1 VNAVLT
7 FSRTSLLYALAAALM
22 LLGTEVRAAEPYPA
36 KPIRLVVPFAA
47 GSATD
52 SVGRIL
58 AQELSRRLGQ
68 NVLVENRP
76 GANGQLAATFVAKS
90 APDGY
95 TLFMTTNT
103 SHAANPHL
111 YKTLPYDPVRDFE
124 PIARVGTLPFMLVV
138 TAGLPVETTAQLI
151 AYAKAH
157 PGTLAYAAAN
167 STSLVGAETINV
179 IAGTDLLRVSYK
191 SSPEAILDLTAGRL
205 QVMVAD
211 FVTAI
216 PHVKAGKLKVL
227 GITTARR
234 SSLLP
239 EVPPIADTLKGFD
252 LTSWNGLFAPA
263 GTPQLVVARVAR
275 ETLAILSRPDLR
287 KRLAVIG
294 FEVDPLGPEPFGRY
308 VRDQV
313 AYWGKLVRAARI
325 EPE

>member
-1 VNAVLT
+1 
-7 FSRTSLLYALAAALM
+7 
-22 LLGTEVRAAEPYPA
+22 
-36 KPIRLVVPFAA
+36 
-47 GSATD
+47 
-52 SVGRIL
+52 
-58 AQELSRRLGQ
+58 
-68 NVLVENRP
+68 
-76 GANGQLAATFVAKS
+76 
-90 APDGY
+90 
-95 TLFMTTNT
+95 
-103 SHAANPHL
+103 
-111 YKTLPYDPVRDFE
+111 
-124 PIARVGTLPFMLVV
+124 MLVV